1 MDLKESFYT
10 VLIVSS
16 NEKFNEQL
24 KTVLPQNTFGNPVI
38 AKTVGEAKRILLER
52 EFDITL
58 INSPLTDEF
67 GTDLAI
73 DLCHDGESGVLQFVR
88 SELYDEIYDKTN
100 EYGVL
105 LVEKPVLLKAA
116 YQSIRLACATIER
129 IRRMKKNNV
138 NSLKE
143 KLEEIK
149 LVDTAK
155 LLLIEHK
162 KFTEEEAHR
171 YLEKRAMDL
180 RKTKR
185 ACALDVINEYKK

>member
-1 MDLKESFYT
+1 VDLKESFYS

-16 NEKFNEQL
+16 NDKFNEQL

-38 AKTVGEAKRILLER
+38 AKSVGEAKRILLDR

-58 INSPLTDEF
+58 INSPLTDDF

-73 DLCHDGESGVLQFVR
+73 DLSSDGESGVLQFVR

-129 IRRMKKNNV
+129 IRRMKKNNT

-149 LVDTAK
+149 LIDNAK

-180 RKTKR
+180 RKTKK